1 MDCLTGMKADW
12 SHGQLHTIVITDA
25 NHFTRDQRLARD
37 ILFCL
42 GYTIGQA
49 RRQYGVSEQ
58 TDMLL
63 FDFLKIWFFEAI
75 WLAVLAS

>member
-25 NHFTRDQRLARD
+25 NHFTKDQRLARD

-42 GYTIGQA
+42 GYTVAQA
-49 RRQYGVSEQ
+49 RRQYGVSGWWEK
-58 TDMLL
+58 
-63 FDFLKIWFFEAI
+63 FSVVGVVVVVSVGVVVVVI
-75 WLAVLAS
+75 VG